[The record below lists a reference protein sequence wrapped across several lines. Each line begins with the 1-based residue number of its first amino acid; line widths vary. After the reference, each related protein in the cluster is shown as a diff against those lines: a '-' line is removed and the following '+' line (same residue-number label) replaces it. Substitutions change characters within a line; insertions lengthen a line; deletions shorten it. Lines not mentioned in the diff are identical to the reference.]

1 MASWARQIALPYL
14 FRTLVT
20 KDHGVKFNKYLASP
34 PYVPMNTNINPPA
47 LVKNVWMPLQD
58 QGATDSVLDVFENCH
73 NIRHMALTNVCF
85 VKLICATTASGYIF
99 GSVKKVITRPA
110 LANDRDLHLTVLGAN
125 TFNWACHGYWQTS
138 RSDLLCSIV
147 SPTYAWKPPTPIRR
161 DTNSTISAD
170 YPTSPCLIIALFN
183 TKRKNWTSSSNCVI

>member
-1 MASWARQIALPYL
+1 MVKKTSSWFARLPIELVNMIFAMAAQSSRHTYLDICLVASWARQIACPYL

-73 NIRHMALTNVCF
+73 SIRHMALTNVCF

-99 GSVKKVITRPA
+99 GSVKKVITCPA
-110 LANDRDLHLTVLGAN
+110 LANDCDLHLTVLGAN
-125 TFNWACHGYWQTS
+125 TFNWACHGYWQADVS
-138 RSDLLCSIV
+138 LRSPLFDRI
-147 SPTYAWKPPTPIRR
+147 THIR
-161 DTNSTISAD
+161 
-170 YPTSPCLIIALFN
+170 
-183 TKRKNWTSSSNCVI
+183 V